1 MFRDTHIYIYIYIIY
16 VIYVTILS
24 RTLRMGSF
32 QLNFL
37 FDKKIQDYEEALQD
51 MMENGG
57 FAPGRPWKTW
67 EVLLWIGRGL
77 DS

>member
-1 MFRDTHIYIYIYIIY
+1 
-16 VIYVTILS
+16 
-24 RTLRMGSF
+24 MGSF